1 MGLLGG
7 MINLGGNVAGIVSPI
22 VTGYVAETAG
32 FGTAFVVAGIVLVG
46 GLAGYLFLL
55 GRIEPIT
62 LPGGAGGD
70 SVRQPAE
77 AVRPEA

>member
-62 LPGGAGGD
+62 CRGPAGTQFANLPKPCD
-70 SVRQPAE
+70 RQA
-77 AVRPEA
+77 